1 MKQKFKIIVEVLFA
15 IILTGGFMSVFSNI
29 FENESRSALFVLVT
43 LPLIVG
49 SVLTPENYKLESRL
63 FMASA
68 VALILGLLMSLST
81 SNGIAM
87 WLGIITLNI
96 GVFIFCFALIK
107 LGYKLYLEIYDILRK
122 GN

>member
-1 MKQKFKIIVEVLFA
+1 
-15 IILTGGFMSVFSNI
+15 MSVFSNI